1 MQHKDMSMLRVRCV
15 YCEYIAKNPLSDQG
29 LDLGEHL
36 AIAHKLK
43 FDGQSL
49 LACGVDPVAIL
60 MAERI
65 ISGEVEP
72 F

>member
-1 MQHKDMSMLRVRCV
+1 MQHKNISMLRVGCA
-15 YCEYIAKNPLSDQG
+15 YCEYKAKNPLSDLG

-49 LACGVDPVAIL
+49 LACGVDPIAVL